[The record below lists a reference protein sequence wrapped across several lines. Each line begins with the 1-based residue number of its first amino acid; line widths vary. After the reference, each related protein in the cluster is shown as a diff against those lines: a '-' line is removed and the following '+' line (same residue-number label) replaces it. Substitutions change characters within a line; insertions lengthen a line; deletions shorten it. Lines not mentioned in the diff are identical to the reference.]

1 MTRQT
6 VRAMALLA
14 MALPTAAAMAQ
25 FTGTSHPDEIPVSTS
40 SEGIS
45 QPVVYTPTPAMQ
57 TRAVVAAPA
66 LKLHTEVAATTLPE
80 TRATSSSAADS
91 MVVGDNGRGMAHLA
105 AAAIETIPTTTDID
119 ADVVTH
125 VDGVA
130 NGLPVGTLV
139 KARMME
145 GFTTKT
151 SAEGAEWTAAIL
163 EPVERDGRVLIPAG
177 STLRGKVTEIH
188 GGRRISGEAAIHLL
202 PLTVTL
208 PDGSSLGI
216 HAQVIDTSLYHST
229 KVDEEGTIL
238 RRDHRKEEAG
248 VLALTTGSGA
258 AAGALIAGVP
268 GALVGAGVG
277 AGVSTVIWL
286 KQDRQTEIPAGTR
299 ITFELTRTLIVGD
312 AVR

>member
-1 MTRQT
+1 MTRPT

-14 MALPTAAAMAQ
+14 MTLPATAALAQ
-25 FTGTSHPDEIPVSTS
+25 STGTSHPDEVPVTTNPD
-40 SEGIS
+40 GIS
-45 QPVVYTPTPAMQ
+45 QPVVYTPTPAVQ

-66 LKLHTEVAATTLPE
+66 IAAPALKVRTEVAAAALPE
-80 TRATSSSAADS
+80 TRATSATDS
-91 MVVGDNGRGMAHLA
+91 TVIGDDGRG
-105 AAAIETIPTTTDID
+105 TTRTVSSEGVSASTD
-119 ADVVTH
+119 ADAGVVTH
-125 VDGVA
+125 VDGAA
-130 NGLPVGTLV
+130 NGLPVGTLI

-145 GFTTKT
+145 SFSTKA

-177 STLRGKVTEIH
+177 STLRGKVTEVH

-202 PLTVTL
+202 PLAVSL
-208 PDGSSLGI
+208 PNGSSLGI
-216 HAQVIDTSLYHST
+216 HAQVIDTSLYRST

-258 AAGALIAGVP
+258 AAGAIIAGVP

-299 ITFELTRTLIVGD
+299 ITFELTKNLIVGEG
-312 AVR
+312 R